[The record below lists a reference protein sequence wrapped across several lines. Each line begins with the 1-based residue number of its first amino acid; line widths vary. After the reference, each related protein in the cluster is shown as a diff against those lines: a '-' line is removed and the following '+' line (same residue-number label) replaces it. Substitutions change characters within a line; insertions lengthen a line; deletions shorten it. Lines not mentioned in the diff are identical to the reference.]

1 MNRRNRM
8 PDESQ
13 TVEWKQS
20 FGEWKEIV
28 ETCAAF
34 ATAEGG
40 TIYVGISPAGKE
52 VGVTIGK
59 GSMEDLANKIK
70 TNTDPAQF
78 PSIEVKGDPSSAL
91 VEIHVT
97 PEPIKPVWA
106 FGRPVKRVGR
116 TNQFLKRDEAQRLLE
131 VSTGRTWDALPCEGF
146 LRKDISLKAVR
157 DFLRRADMPTDTP
170 FQDVIR
176 NLKLGDKRHVSH
188 AAALLFSDFPQR
200 FFVEAKVKCARF
212 LAGSLTRFLDE
223 RTIDGP
229 VLQQLDEAMAFVTR
243 NTRQALV
250 VTGKPQH
257 DIVPEYPEAA
267 VREAIT
273 NALCHRSYTDVGAI
287 QVRIHDNCLE
297 VWNPGILPPDLTIR
311 SLYRRHGSYPRNPLL
326 AGAIFRTRLIE
337 QWGTGTLRIIDACR
351 PHGIAVE
358 FEQSEG
364 MFIVR
369 LKKAQ
374 AEQSA
379 PEGTGEITGAESGVE
394 SGAESLSGRRQR
406 AEQAG
411 VHDGVHDGAHDGVH
425 ELRMT
430 EVMQMILASI
440 NLPASTPDILK
451 ALGYPRRT
459 RNYSAAMNSLLDA
472 GLIEM
477 TIPDKPRSRLQKY
490 RLTEKGRRLLAQQG
504 ARAKE
509 NPHE

>member
-1 MNRRNRM
+1 VNRRIRI

-40 TIYVGISPAGKE
+40 TIYVGTSPDGKR
-52 VGVTIGK
+52 VGVTVGK
-59 GSMEDLANKIK
+59 GSLEDIANKIK

-78 PSIEVKGDPSSAL
+78 PSIEVKGDPPSAV
-91 VEIHVT
+91 VEIHVR
-97 PEPIKPVWA
+97 PDPIKPVWA

-116 TNQFLKRDEAQRLLE
+116 TNQFIKRDEAQRLLE

-146 LRKDISLKAVR
+146 LRRDISMKAVR

-188 AAALLFSDFPQR
+188 AAALLFSEFPQR

-223 RTIDGP
+223 RTIEGP

-287 QVRIHDNCLE
+287 QVRIHDDCLE
-297 VWNPGILPPDLTIR
+297 VWNAGKLPPDLTIR
-311 SLYRRHGSYPRNPLL
+311 SLYRKHGSFPRNPLL
-326 AGAIFRTRLIE
+326 AAAIFRTRLIE

-358 FEQSEG
+358 FEQDMG

-374 AEQSA
+374 AGQVA
-379 PEGTGEITGAESGVE
+379 PEVAGEVTAEVEAQEAQVEAQEAQVGLAKWQLDLLISCSAGEKTGQELMRVAGYKSRTGNFKKGLQCLVE
-394 SGAESLSGRRQR
+394 N
-406 AEQAG
+406 
-411 VHDGVHDGAHDGVH
+411 
-425 ELRMT
+425 ELL
-430 EVMQMILASI
+430 EL
-440 NLPASTPDILK
+440 
-451 ALGYPRRT
+451 
-459 RNYSAAMNSLLDA
+459 
-472 GLIEM
+472 
-477 TIPDKPRSRLQKY
+477 TIPDKPQSRLQKY
-490 RLTEKGRRLLAQQG
+490 RLTAKGRALLTHQASH
-504 ARAKE
+504 KE
-509 NPHE
+509 RKRSHD

>member
-1 MNRRNRM
+1 MSRRSRIA
-8 PDESQ
+8 DESQ
-13 TVEWKQS
+13 TAEWKLS

-40 TIYVGISPAGKE
+40 TIHVGISPGGE
-52 VGVTIGK
+52 RVGVAIGK
-59 GSMEDLANKIK
+59 GTLEGIANKIK

-78 PSIEVKGDPSSAL
+78 PSIEVKGEPSSAV
-91 VEIHVT
+91 VEIHVR

-131 VSTGRTWDALPCEGF
+131 ISTGRTWDALPCEGF
-146 LRKDISLKAVR
+146 VRTDISTKALR
-157 DFLRRADMPTDTP
+157 DFLRRAEMPITTP
-170 FQDVIR
+170 FQDAIR

-200 FFVEAKVKCARF
+200 FFIDAKVKCARF
-212 LAGSLTRFLDE
+212 LPGSLTRFLDE
-223 RTIDGP
+223 RTIEGS

-257 DIVPEYPEAA
+257 DIVPEYPDAA

-287 QVRIHDNCLE
+287 QVRIHDDCLE
-297 VWNPGILPPDLTIR
+297 VWNPGKLPPDLTIR

-358 FEQSEG
+358 FEQAEG
-364 MFIVR
+364 MFIAR
-369 LKKAQ
+369 LRKAQ
-374 AEQSA
+374 AGQVA
-379 PEGTGEITGAESGVE
+379 PQVAPQVTPQVTPQVISVLAAAENVATAGA
-394 SGAESLSGRRQR
+394 LQ
-406 AEQAG
+406 QAAG
-411 VHDGVHDGAHDGVH
+411 LKDRVHF
-425 ELRMT
+425 
-430 EVMQMILASI
+430 
-440 NLPASTPDILK
+440 LK
-451 ALGYPRRT
+451 AYIEP
-459 RNYSAAMNSLLDA
+459 LLKA
-472 GLIEM
+472 GLIER
-477 TIPDKPRSRLQKY
+477 TIPDKPRSRMQRY
-490 RLTEKGRRLLAQQG
+490 CLTAKGRDVLSTPPPGNRERG
-504 ARAKE
+504 
-509 NPHE
+509 P